1 MKSQKMEEEE
11 VVVATED
18 EEYLAILALVIL
30 QK

>member
-1 MKSQKMEEEE
+1 MKSQKMEEE
-11 VVVATED
+11 VVMATED